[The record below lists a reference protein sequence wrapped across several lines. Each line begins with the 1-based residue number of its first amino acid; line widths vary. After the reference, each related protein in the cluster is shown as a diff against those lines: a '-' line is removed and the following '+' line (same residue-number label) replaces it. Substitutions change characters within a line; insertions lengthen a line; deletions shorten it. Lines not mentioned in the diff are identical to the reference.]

1 MRGEGTVGDGKW
13 SGGGFSVVPNAC
25 LIKLF
30 YILTIRVLFNA
41 CSLNKEFTSGLL

>member
-1 MRGEGTVGDGKW
+1 MRGEGTIGDGKW
-13 SGGGFSVVPNAC
+13 SGGGFSVAPSAY

-41 CSLNKEFTSGLL
+41 RSRNKEFTSGLP